1 MSGISYGNPTHGK
14 PTVQSKALGDYKAIC
29 EHFKQDGVN
38 ILTEGFADV
47 LSSPVSFGELKEKL
61 TEGVREEDRESM
73 LQLIEN
79 TRLSMLQESTIAGTN
94 PITALSLPMLRVGW
108 AKIAVREGLPTEPVE
123 QPKFK
128 VTIKKPYVRLP
139 NGEKRFLPAALTG
152 DDAFQHTLPKL
163 ELTPIA
169 ATNGAIVAYDLLA
182 PIGKNV
188 ATGDQI
194 DPNFRVTEVEATF
207 PTGGKQKVSV
217 NLVLDTN
224 INVVQGEVTF
234 GIGAAKET
242 ATLLGKVNREAG
254 IMDVALIG
262 AVLEKVTIAGFVTS
276 EANNSA
282 TQIGFDIDGEDI
294 TIGTAQ
300 PIESPI
306 NIQHMTDV
314 MALYNIDA
322 TLSHIETMTTFLA
335 HATDLEG
342 VQFID
347 DVFNK
352 LPQADRIEEEFD
364 VVAPSNYALGDVAWR
379 EQIKAKFDRIVT
391 RLQTSANI
399 YSGHTVLFCHP
410 LDAQVIANVK
420 WVYSAGEQVNDVAVG
435 YQVGQYISGTTSY
448 LVLQSPYFKQ
458 GKVRVVFV
466 PADPE
471 HKTLVYYPYS
481 FSTVRGTTSS
491 SPNAGHVPSI
501 QMIKRHLFKSFTPL
515 VGMVNI
521 KNNGV

>member
-14 PTVQSKALGDYKAIC
+14 PHVQSKALTDFKGIC
-29 EHFKQDGVN
+29 EHFQQDNIN
-38 ILTEGFADV
+38 ILAEGFSDV
-47 LSSPVSFGELKEKL
+47 LSNQVSFGELKEKL
-61 TEGVREEDRESM
+61 TEGVREEDREAM

-79 TRLSMLQESTIAGTN
+79 TRVSMLQESTIAGTN

-139 NGEKRFLPAALTG
+139 TGEKRFLPAALTG
-152 DDAFQHTLPKL
+152 TDAFEHTLPKL
-163 ELTPIA
+163 EVTPIV
-169 ATNGAIVAYDLLA
+169 ATTGAIASYDLLT

-194 DPNFRVTEVEATF
+194 DPNFRVVKVKATF
-207 PTGGKQKVSV
+207 PTAGSQEVDV

-224 INVVQGEVTF
+224 INVVQGEVVYGT
-234 GIGAAKET
+234 GAAKET
-242 ATLLGKVNREAG
+242 ATLLAKVNREAG
-254 IMDVALIG
+254 ILDATVIG
-262 AVLEKVTIAGFVTS
+262 ATLEELSIVGFVTS
-276 EANNSA
+276 EANNAA

-300 PIESPI
+300 PVESPI

-314 MALYNIDA
+314 MALYQIDA

-335 HATDLEG
+335 HTTDLEG
-342 VQFID
+342 VNFID

-352 LPQADRIEEEFD
+352 LPVSDRITETFD

-379 EQIKAKFDRIVT
+379 EQIKHKFDRIVT
-391 RLQTSANI
+391 RLQTSANF

-410 LDAQVIANVK
+410 LDAQVISNVK

-448 LVLQSPYFKQ
+448 LVLQSPYFSQ

-491 SPNAGHVPSI
+491 SPNAAHVPSI

-515 VGMVNI
+515 VGMMNI
-521 KNNGV
+521 TNNGV